1 MTTYKGTDRAMKCRG
16 FQYELGKKFTWDG
29 AVRCGDRGGHSVVCP
44 MDALSYYSPVDG
56 SRYFEC
62 EAGGTI
68 DGKNNVDSKIA
79 SSELTLKSE
88 IGLDGLIK
96 EQFDYVKQLAEG
108 NAAQEDG
115 DHAVAQEDGGHA
127 VAQEDGDHAA
137 AQGEGGHAA
146 AQGYLGHAAA
156 QGDWGHAAA
165 KGACGHAAA
174 QGDWGHAVAQ
184 GVLGHAAAQGEGGHA
199 AAQGYLGHAAAQG
212 DRGHAATQGLRG
224 HAAAQGDWGHAAARG
239 DRGHAAA
246 QGHVSHA
253 EVHGED
259 AIAAAFGVDGRVMAG
274 KVGAWLT
281 AYEWENTGSGFH
293 IKTGKCVRVDG
304 EKIKPNVW
312 YTLKNG
318 EFVEV
323 EE

>member
-1 MTTYKGTDRAMKCRG
+1 MTTYKGTDRAMKCHE

-29 AVRCGDRGGHSVVCP
+29 AVKCGDRGVHSVVCP

-56 SRYFEC
+56 GRYFEC

-96 EQFDYVKQLAEG
+96 EQFDYVKLLAEG
-108 NAAQEDG
+108 NAAQG
-115 DHAVAQEDGGHA
+115 DCG
-127 VAQEDGDHAA
+127 HAA
-137 AQGEGGHAA
+137 ALGEGGHAA
-146 AQGYLGHAAA
+146 AQGYRGHAAAQGYRGHAAAQGYRGHAAAQGYWGHAAAQGCSGHASAQGHSGHAAA

-165 KGACGHAAA
+165 QGDWGHAAAQGYWGHAAA
-174 QGDWGHAVAQ
+174 QGDWGHAV
-184 GVLGHAAAQGEGGHA
+184 
-199 AAQGYLGHAAAQG
+199 
-212 DRGHAATQGLRG
+212 T
-224 HAAAQGDWGHAAARG
+224 QGDWGHAAA
-239 DRGHAAA
+239 
-246 QGHVSHA
+246 QGYGGHA
-253 EVHGED
+253 EVHGAD
-259 AIAAAFGVDGRVMAG
+259 AIAAVFGIDGEVMAG

-281 AYEWENTGSGFH
+281 AYEWDYDGSDWH
-293 IKTGKCVRVDG
+293 IKAGKCVRVDG

>member
-1 MTTYKGTDRAMKCRG
+1 MTTYKGTDRAMTCRG

-108 NAAQEDG
+108 NAAQG
-115 DHAVAQEDGGHA
+115 DR
-127 VAQEDGDHAA
+127 
-137 AQGEGGHAA
+137 
-146 AQGYLGHAAA
+146 
-156 QGDWGHAAA
+156 
-165 KGACGHAAA
+165 
-174 QGDWGHAVAQ
+174 
-184 GVLGHAAAQGEGGHA
+184 GHAAAQGEGGHA
-199 AAQGYLGHAAAQG
+199 AALGYRGHAAAQG
-212 DRGHAATQGLRG
+212 DRGHAAAQGDWGHAVTQGYRG
-224 HAAAQGDWGHAAARG
+224 HAAAQGYGG
-239 DRGHAAA
+239 
-246 QGHVSHA
+246 HA
-253 EVHGED
+253 EVHGAD
-259 AIAAAFGVDGRVMAG
+259 AIAAVFGIDGEVMAG

-281 AYEWENTGSGFH
+281 AYEWDYDGSDWH
-293 IKTGKCVRVDG
+293 IKAGKCVRVDG

>member
-115 DHAVAQEDGGHA
+115 DHAAAQEYG
-127 VAQEDGDHAA
+127 
-137 AQGEGGHAA
+137 
-146 AQGYLGHAAA
+146 
-156 QGDWGHAAA
+156 
-165 KGACGHAAA
+165 
-174 QGDWGHAVAQ
+174 
-184 GVLGHAAAQGEGGHA
+184 
-199 AAQGYLGHAAAQG
+199 GHAAAQG
-212 DRGHAATQGLRG
+212 DRGHAA
-224 HAAAQGDWGHAAARG
+224 
-239 DRGHAAA
+239 A
-246 QGHVSHA
+246 QGHRGHA

-259 AIAAAFGVDGRVMAG
+259 AIAAAFGIDGKVMAG

-293 IKTGKCVRVDG
+293 IKAGKCVRVDG

>member
-1 MTTYKGTDRAMKCRG
+1 MTTYKGTDRAMKCHE

-108 NAAQEDG
+108 NA
-115 DHAVAQEDGGHA
+115 
-127 VAQEDGDHAA
+127 
-137 AQGEGGHAA
+137 
-146 AQGYLGHAAA
+146 
-156 QGDWGHAAA
+156 
-165 KGACGHAAA
+165 
-174 QGDWGHAVAQ
+174 
-184 GVLGHAAAQGEGGHA
+184 
-199 AAQGYLGHAAAQG
+199 
-212 DRGHAATQGLRG
+212 TQGLRG
-224 HAAAQGDWGHAAARG
+224 HAAAQGD
-239 DRGHAAA
+239 
-246 QGHVSHA
+246 VSHA

-259 AIAAAFGVDGRVMAG
+259 AIAAAFGADGRVMAG

-281 AYEWENTGSGFH
+281 AYEWEYTVSGFH

-323 EE
+323 EK

>member
-1 MTTYKGTDRAMKCRG
+1 MTTYKGTDRAMTCRG

-29 AVRCGDRGGHSVVCP
+29 AVRCGDRGVHSVVCP

-108 NAAQEDG
+108 NAAQKD
-115 DHAVAQEDGGHA
+115 
-127 VAQEDGDHAA
+127 
-137 AQGEGGHAA
+137 GGHAA
-146 AQGYLGHAAA
+146 AQGDRGHAVAQGDRGHAVAQGDRGHAVAQGYRGHAAAQGACGHAAAQGYWGHAAAQGACGHAAAQGTCGHAAAQGDRGHAVAQGVLGHAATQGVCGHAAAKGYGGHAAA

-165 KGACGHAAA
+165 
-174 QGDWGHAVAQ
+174 QGTC
-184 GVLGHAAAQGEGGHA
+184 GHAAAQGEGG
-199 AAQGYLGHAAAQG
+199 
-212 DRGHAATQGLRG
+212 R
-224 HAAAQGDWGHAAARG
+224 
-239 DRGHAAA
+239 
-246 QGHVSHA
+246 A

>member
-68 DGKNNVDSKIA
+68 DEKNNVDSKIA

-88 IGLDGLIK
+88 IGLDGLIE

-115 DHAVAQEDGGHA
+115 DHA
-127 VAQEDGDHAA
+127 
-137 AQGEGGHAA
+137 A
-146 AQGYLGHAAA
+146 AQGY
-156 QGDWGHAAA
+156 
-165 KGACGHAAA
+165 
-174 QGDWGHAVAQ
+174 
-184 GVLGHAAAQGEGGHA
+184 
-199 AAQGYLGHAAAQG
+199 
-212 DRGHAATQGLRG
+212 RG
-224 HAAAQGDWGHAAARG
+224 HAAAQGDLGHAAAQG

>member
-1 MTTYKGTDRAMKCRG
+1 MTTYKGTDRAMTCRG

-29 AVRCGDRGGHSVVCP
+29 AVRCGDRGVHSVVCP

-108 NAAQEDG
+108 NAAQKD
-115 DHAVAQEDGGHA
+115 
-127 VAQEDGDHAA
+127 
-137 AQGEGGHAA
+137 GGHAA
-146 AQGYLGHAAA
+146 AQGDRGHAVAQGDRGHAVAQGYRGHAAAQGACGHAAAQGTCGHAAAQGDRGHAVAQGVLGHAATQGVCGHAAAKGYGGHAAA

-165 KGACGHAAA
+165 
-174 QGDWGHAVAQ
+174 QGTC
-184 GVLGHAAAQGEGGHA
+184 GHAAAQGEGG
-199 AAQGYLGHAAAQG
+199 
-212 DRGHAATQGLRG
+212 R
-224 HAAAQGDWGHAAARG
+224 
-239 DRGHAAA
+239 
-246 QGHVSHA
+246 A

>member
-29 AVRCGDRGGHSVVCP
+29 AVRYGDRGGHSVVCP

-108 NAAQEDG
+108 NAAQKDG
-115 DHAVAQEDGGHA
+115 DHAVAQEAGCHAAAKGYGGHA
-127 VAQEDGDHAA
+127 VAQGYR
-137 AQGEGGHAA
+137 GHAA
-146 AQGYLGHAAA
+146 AQGAC
-156 QGDWGHAAA
+156 GHAAA
-165 KGACGHAAA
+165 KGTCGHAAA
-174 QGDWGHAVAQ
+174 QGDWG
-184 GVLGHAAAQGEGGHA
+184 
-199 AAQGYLGHAAAQG
+199 
-212 DRGHAATQGLRG
+212 R
-224 HAAAQGDWGHAAARG
+224 
-239 DRGHAAA
+239 
-246 QGHVSHA
+246 A

-259 AIAAAFGVDGRVMAG
+259 AIAAAFGIDGQVMAG

-281 AYEWENTGSGFH
+281 AYEWDYDGSDWH
-293 IKTGKCVRVDG
+293 IKAGKCVRVDG

>member
-1 MTTYKGTDRAMKCRG
+1 MTTYKGTDRAMKCHE

-29 AVRCGDRGGHSVVCP
+29 AVKCGDRGVHSVVCP

-115 DHAVAQEDGGHA
+115 
-127 VAQEDGDHAA
+127 
-137 AQGEGGHAA
+137 GHAA
-146 AQGYLGHAAA
+146 AQGDGGHAAARGYWGHAAAQGDSGHAAAQGDLGHAAA

-165 KGACGHAAA
+165 QGYWGHAAA
-174 QGDWGHAVAQ
+174 QGDWGHAV
-184 GVLGHAAAQGEGGHA
+184 
-199 AAQGYLGHAAAQG
+199 
-212 DRGHAATQGLRG
+212 T
-224 HAAAQGDWGHAAARG
+224 QGDWGHAAA
-239 DRGHAAA
+239 
-246 QGHVSHA
+246 QGYGGHA
-253 EVHGED
+253 EVHGAD
-259 AIAAAFGVDGRVMAG
+259 AIAAVFGIDGEVMAG

-281 AYEWENTGSGFH
+281 AYEWDYDGSDWH
-293 IKTGKCVRVDG
+293 IKAGKCVRVDG

>member
-1 MTTYKGTDRAMKCRG
+1 MKCRG

-44 MDALSYYSPVDG
+44 MDALSHYSPVDG
-56 SRYFEC
+56 RRYFEC

-108 NAAQEDG
+108 NAAQG
-115 DHAVAQEDGGHA
+115 YRG
-127 VAQEDGDHAA
+127 HAA
-137 AQGEGGHAA
+137 AQGYGGHAA
-146 AQGYLGHAAA
+146 AQGY
-156 QGDWGHAAA
+156 
-165 KGACGHAAA
+165 
-174 QGDWGHAVAQ
+174 
-184 GVLGHAAAQGEGGHA
+184 
-199 AAQGYLGHAAAQG
+199 
-212 DRGHAATQGLRG
+212 RG
-224 HAAAQGDWGHAAARG
+224 
-239 DRGHAAA
+239 
-246 QGHVSHA
+246 HA

-259 AIAAAFGVDGRVMAG
+259 AIAAAFGIDGKVMAG

-281 AYEWENTGSGFH
+281 AYEWGYDGSDRH
-293 IKTGKCVRVDG
+293 IKAGKCVRVDG

>member
-68 DGKNNVDSKIA
+68 DEKNNVDSKIA

-88 IGLDGLIK
+88 IGLDGLIE

-115 DHAVAQEDGGHA
+115 DHA
-127 VAQEDGDHAA
+127 
-137 AQGEGGHAA
+137 A
-146 AQGYLGHAAA
+146 AQGYRGHAAA
-156 QGDWGHAAA
+156 QGD
-165 KGACGHAAA
+165 
-174 QGDWGHAVAQ
+174 
-184 GVLGHAAAQGEGGHA
+184 
-199 AAQGYLGHAAAQG
+199 LGHAAAQG
-212 DRGHAATQGLRG
+212 DRGHAA
-224 HAAAQGDWGHAAARG
+224 AQG

>member
-1 MTTYKGTDRAMKCRG
+1 MTTYKGTDRAMTCRG

-29 AVRCGDRGGHSVVCP
+29 AVRCGDRGVHSVVCP

-108 NAAQEDG
+108 NAAQKDG
-115 DHAVAQEDGGHA
+115 
-127 VAQEDGDHAA
+127 
-137 AQGEGGHAA
+137 
-146 AQGYLGHAAA
+146 
-156 QGDWGHAAA
+156 
-165 KGACGHAAA
+165 
-174 QGDWGHAVAQ
+174 
-184 GVLGHAAAQGEGGHA
+184 
-199 AAQGYLGHAAAQG
+199 GHAAAQG
-212 DRGHAATQGLRG
+212 DRGHAAAQGTCG
-224 HAAAQGDWGHAAARG
+224 HAAAQGEGGR
-239 DRGHAAA
+239 
-246 QGHVSHA
+246 A

-259 AIAAAFGVDGRVMAG
+259 AIAAAFGIDGKVMAG

-281 AYEWENTGSGFH
+281 AYEWGYDGSDRH

-304 EKIKPNVW
+304 ETIKPNVW

>member
-29 AVRCGDRGGHSVVCP
+29 AVRCGDRGVHSVVCP

-108 NAAQEDG
+108 NAAQG
-115 DHAVAQEDGGHA
+115 DR
-127 VAQEDGDHAA
+127 
-137 AQGEGGHAA
+137 
-146 AQGYLGHAAA
+146 
-156 QGDWGHAAA
+156 
-165 KGACGHAAA
+165 
-174 QGDWGHAVAQ
+174 
-184 GVLGHAAAQGEGGHA
+184 GHAAAQGEGGHA
-199 AAQGYLGHAAAQG
+199 AAQGEGG
-212 DRGHAATQGLRG
+212 R
-224 HAAAQGDWGHAAARG
+224 
-239 DRGHAAA
+239 
-246 QGHVSHA
+246 A

-259 AIAAAFGVDGRVMAG
+259 AIAAAFGIDGKVMAG

-281 AYEWENTGSGFH
+281 AYEWDYDGSDWH
-293 IKTGKCVRVDG
+293 IKAGKCVRVDG

-323 EE
+323 EGLCTTTIRDPERCPL

>member
-29 AVRCGDRGGHSVVCP
+29 VVRCGDRGGHSVVCP

-108 NAAQEDG
+108 NAAQKD
-115 DHAVAQEDGGHA
+115 
-127 VAQEDGDHAA
+127 
-137 AQGEGGHAA
+137 GGHAA
-146 AQGYLGHAAA
+146 AQGDRGHAVAQGDRGHAVAQGYRGHAAA
-156 QGDWGHAAA
+156 Q
-165 KGACGHAAA
+165 GACGHAAA
-174 QGDWGHAVAQ
+174 QGTCGHAAAQGDRGHAVAQ
-184 GVLGHAAAQGEGGHA
+184 GVLGHAATQGVCGHA
-199 AAQGYLGHAAAQG
+199 AAKGYGGHAAAQG
-212 DRGHAATQGLRG
+212 DRGHAAAQGTCG
-224 HAAAQGDWGHAAARG
+224 HAAAQGEGGR
-239 DRGHAAA
+239 
-246 QGHVSHA
+246 A

-259 AIAAAFGVDGRVMAG
+259 AIAAAFGIDGKVMAG

-281 AYEWENTGSGFH
+281 AYEWGYDGSDRH

-304 EKIKPNVW
+304 ETIKPNVW

>member
-29 AVRCGDRGGHSVVCP
+29 AVRCGDRGVHSVVCP

-88 IGLDGLIK
+88 IGLDGLIE

-115 DHAVAQEDGGHA
+115 DHA
-127 VAQEDGDHAA
+127 
-137 AQGEGGHAA
+137 
-146 AQGYLGHAAA
+146 AA
-156 QGDWGHAAA
+156 QGDW
-165 KGACGHAAA
+165 
-174 QGDWGHAVAQ
+174 
-184 GVLGHAAAQGEGGHA
+184 
-199 AAQGYLGHAAAQG
+199 GHAAAQG
-212 DRGHAATQGLRG
+212 DRGHAA
-224 HAAAQGDWGHAAARG
+224 
-239 DRGHAAA
+239 A
-246 QGHVSHA
+246 QGHRGHA

-259 AIAAAFGVDGRVMAG
+259 AIAAAFGIDGKVMAG

-293 IKTGKCVRVDG
+293 IKAGKCVRVDG

-323 EE
+323 EK

>member
-56 SRYFEC
+56 GRYFEC

-115 DHAVAQEDGGHA
+115 DHAAAQEYRG
-127 VAQEDGDHAA
+127 HAA
-137 AQGEGGHAA
+137 AQGDRGHAAAQGDRGHAAAQGDLGHAA
-146 AQGYLGHAAA
+146 AQGYRGHAAAQGDLGHAAA
-156 QGDWGHAAA
+156 QGD
-165 KGACGHAAA
+165 
-174 QGDWGHAVAQ
+174 
-184 GVLGHAAAQGEGGHA
+184 LGHAAAQGEGGHA
-199 AAQGYLGHAAAQG
+199 AAQGEG
-212 DRGHAATQGLRG
+212 G
-224 HAAAQGDWGHAAARG
+224 HAAAQGDWGHAAAQGDLGHAAAQGDWGHAAAQG

-246 QGHVSHA
+246 QGHRGHA

-259 AIAAAFGVDGRVMAG
+259 AIAAAFGIDGKVMAG

-293 IKTGKCVRVDG
+293 IKAGKCVRVDG

>member
-115 DHAVAQEDGGHA
+115 DHAAAQEYG
-127 VAQEDGDHAA
+127 
-137 AQGEGGHAA
+137 
-146 AQGYLGHAAA
+146 
-156 QGDWGHAAA
+156 
-165 KGACGHAAA
+165 
-174 QGDWGHAVAQ
+174 
-184 GVLGHAAAQGEGGHA
+184 
-199 AAQGYLGHAAAQG
+199 GHAAAQG
-212 DRGHAATQGLRG
+212 DRGHAA
-224 HAAAQGDWGHAAARG
+224 AQG
-239 DRGHAAA
+239 DRGHA
-246 QGHVSHA
+246 
-253 EVHGED
+253 EVHGAD
-259 AIAAAFGVDGRVMAG
+259 AIAAVFGIDGKVMAG

-293 IKTGKCVRVDG
+293 IKAGKCVRVDG

>member
-29 AVRCGDRGGHSVVCP
+29 AVRCGDRGVHSVVCP

-88 IGLDGLIK
+88 IGLDGLIE

-115 DHAVAQEDGGHA
+115 DHA
-127 VAQEDGDHAA
+127 
-137 AQGEGGHAA
+137 A
-146 AQGYLGHAAA
+146 AQGYR
-156 QGDWGHAAA
+156 
-165 KGACGHAAA
+165 
-174 QGDWGHAVAQ
+174 
-184 GVLGHAAAQGEGGHA
+184 
-199 AAQGYLGHAAAQG
+199 GHAAAQG
-212 DRGHAATQGLRG
+212 DRGHAA
-224 HAAAQGDWGHAAARG
+224 AQG

-246 QGHVSHA
+246 QGYRGH
-253 EVHGED
+253 
-259 AIAAAFGVDGRVMAG
+259 AAAQGD
-274 KVGAWLT
+274 
-281 AYEWENTGSGFH
+281 
-293 IKTGKCVRVDG
+293 
-304 EKIKPNVW
+304 
-312 YTLKNG
+312 
-318 EFVEV
+318 
-323 EE
+323 

>member
-68 DGKNNVDSKIA
+68 DEKNNVDSKIA

-88 IGLDGLIK
+88 IGLDGLIE

-115 DHAVAQEDGGHA
+115 DHA
-127 VAQEDGDHAA
+127 A
-137 AQGEGGHAA
+137 AQGYRGHAA
-146 AQGYLGHAAA
+146 AQGDLGHAAA
-156 QGDWGHAAA
+156 QGD
-165 KGACGHAAA
+165 
-174 QGDWGHAVAQ
+174 
-184 GVLGHAAAQGEGGHA
+184 
-199 AAQGYLGHAAAQG
+199 
-212 DRGHAATQGLRG
+212 RG